1 MTKILQSRG
10 THETGE
16 PQNTMRNCKE
26 GINEVKK
33 AKELQIR
40 EKLLC
45 GITYFYKKKL
55 FENYW

>member
-1 MTKILQSRG
+1 
-10 THETGE
+10 
-16 PQNTMRNCKE
+16 MRNCKE

-55 FENYW
+55 FENY